1 MKKYGFGAVLL
12 CCLFWQ
18 TLAWAAPAL
27 PTEDLQHGVVRQAV
41 DLQPTGENNKLVLKK
56 GQMVQV

>member
-1 MKKYGFGAVLL
+1 MRNKIFCLALLFCVL
-12 CCLFWQ
+12 WQ
-18 TLAWAAPAL
+18 LPALAAPAL